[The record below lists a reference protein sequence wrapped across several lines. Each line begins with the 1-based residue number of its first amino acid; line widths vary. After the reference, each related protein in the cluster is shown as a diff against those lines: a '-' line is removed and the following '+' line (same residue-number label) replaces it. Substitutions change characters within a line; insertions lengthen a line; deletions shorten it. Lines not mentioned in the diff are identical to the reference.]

1 MRRVRLETLTPLQRK
16 RRERILTT
24 TRTQLSELGYDGI
37 NMRDLAAAARVSP
50 TTLYNLYEN
59 KDVLVLSALQDQL
72 EQMARQAE
80 ARPEEGLT
88 YLLEISRAIAQQIQ
102 DTPRWADAIARL
114 LFQASPQ
121 DPITRTLLID
131 TLAARRTALEAM
143 REAGELNLRADSAA
157 LARSLMG
164 AVWSTLLLWTKS
176 VIPLEALPA
185 ELLRNQLYVLLAE
198 ATEPVRQ
205 RLQRELDA
213 LHCAAP

>member
-1 MRRVRLETLTPLQRK
+1 VRRVRPESLTPLQRK

-37 NMRDLAAAARVSP
+37 NMRDLAASARVSP

-121 DPITRTLLID
+121 DPITRTLLIE

-143 REAGELNLRADSAA
+143 REAGELNRRADSAA

-198 ATEPVRQ
+198 ATEPLRQ
-205 RLQRELDA
+205 RLQRELDE